1 MWSNSNECAKHLAEM
16 AIQALIDEAELT
28 PKPGLVDL
36 RSSGSHVNMNITL
49 MRASAD
55 SLRPCFEAMGRAA
68 YGRQPNQEL
77 REELALLGRN
87 GEQRML
93 EVTQGVNT
101 HRGAIWA
108 LGLLLAGAAVHRG
121 ATEPAVIAATAG
133 KIANFSDRFAP
144 KQKTHGMD
152 ANLKYGV
159 QGARGEAMLGFP
171 HVIRI
176 GLPVHQ
182 RTRGN
187 FSETTARLHA
197 LLAIMSTLH
206 DTCLLH
212 RGGQEALETA
222 QQGAA
227 SVLEKGGIETAAGWQ
242 AYCMLEQS
250 LLERRLSPG
259 GSADLLAAVLLLDSI
274 HSTAGSDFGH
284 LQKGGYDNRTIAL

>member
-1 MWSNSNECAKHLAEM
+1 MWSESNECAKLLAEM
-16 AIQALIDEAELT
+16 AIKALLDEAELT
-28 PKPGLVDL
+28 PKPGLVDS
-36 RSSGSHVNMNITL
+36 RSSGSHVNMNIAM
-49 MRASAD
+49 MRASAE

-87 GEQRML
+87 GEKRML
-93 EVTQGVNT
+93 EVTRGVNT

-121 ATEPAVIAATAG
+121 ATAPAVIAATAG
-133 KIANFSDRFAP
+133 RIANFSDRFAP
-144 KQKTHGMD
+144 EQWTNGMD

-159 QGARGEAMLGFP
+159 QGARGEALQGFP

-176 GLPVHQ
+176 GVPVLQ
-182 RTRGN
+182 RMRKSY
-187 FSETTARLHA
+187 SESTARLHA
-197 LLAIMSTLH
+197 LLAIMSTLQ

-222 QQGAA
+222 QRGAA
-227 SVLEKGGIETAAGWQ
+227 SVLERGGIETAAGWQ
-242 AYCMLEQS
+242 AYCVLEQS

-274 HSTAGSDFGH
+274 HSTAS
-284 LQKGGYDNRTIAL
+284 